1 MDLKAK
7 RIRRVCN
14 VPGCRNTV
22 AYILSRFRTFGNCV
36 ILCEECINDALKLVN
51 EIKMKTDIKL
61 DIEPLFRC
69 PACGEEFLSQSDL
82 DNHNCEGIQIDPY
95 TCEECGEVFY
105 SHNDYKNHIVSHHI
119 EIINPNTSDADEATA
134 EAYSV
139 DSEDTSDTT
148 GTADTTDNADIA
160 DTSDTTDTSDTAVV
174 YTCDVCGKE
183 FDSEANLK
191 RHIAMAHKDGE

>member
-7 RIRRVCN
+7 RIRRVCD

-22 AYILSRFRTFGNCV
+22 SYSLSRFRTFGNCV

-51 EIKMKTDIKL
+51 EIKMKTDIKIE
-61 DIEPLFRC
+61 IEPLFRC

-82 DNHNCEGIQIDPY
+82 DNHNCEGIQIDTY
-95 TCEECGEVFY
+95 TCEECGKTFLSQRDLNNHMSEHFSFETADTGETVAEV
-105 SHNDYKNHIVSHHI
+105 
-119 EIINPNTSDADEATA
+119 
-134 EAYSV
+134 YSV
-139 DSEDTSDTT
+139 ESEDTS
-148 GTADTTDNADIA
+148 DTTDNADIA
-160 DTSDTTDTSDTAVV
+160 DTSDATDAADTAVV

-191 RHIAMAHKDGE
+191 RHIAMAHKEEE